1 MRRFIINFILILI
14 LAIVAP
20 MTAPF
25 AVAQEKSLW
34 IDVRSQ
40 QEFNAGHLQGAV
52 LIPYNQI
59 AKKINAIEPNKRR
72 RINLYCRSG
81 RRAQIALQTLEQ
93 LGYISVQNRGA
104 LSHLRA
110 QGIK

>member
-1 MRRFIINFILILI
+1 MKRFILTLA
-14 LAIVAP
+14 LAIIAP
-20 MTAPF
+20 LSAQF
-25 AVAQEKSLW
+25 ALAQEKPLW
-34 IDVRSQ
+34 IDVRSP
-40 QEFNAGHLQGAV
+40 QEFNAGHLQDAV

-59 AKKINAIEPNKRR
+59 AKKIAAVEPNKRR

-93 LGYISVQNRGA
+93 LGYISVQNRGSFTE
-104 LSHLRA
+104 LKA